1 MIHVI
6 SSPSSATLDAIS
18 VDDVVILKGGCCL
31 DNVLT
36 HAVVVVGQ
44 SREPWIANT
53 LAQVT
58 SPGYM
63 QVFFFHPPSARIP
76 ITVHALPE
84 EFNSILADWRKQ
96 KSTQDFKLF
105 FV

>member
-18 VDDVVILKGGCCL
+18 ADDVVILKGGCSL
-31 DNVLT
+31 DETLK
-36 HAVVVVGQ
+36 HAVVVVGH

-76 ITVHALPE
+76 VTVHALPE
-84 EFNSILADWRKQ
+84 EFNSILAAWRRQ
-96 KSTQDFKLF
+96 KSTGDFKLF
-105 FV
+105 FL